1 MKIRIT
7 PAHTHN
13 QAEYVMTT
21 HAEMIEKHPI
31 TSRCDNFRSTRY
43 SSSGSTLYCVQQVVH
58 WLLMLPRR
66 SYGQERQQGRMRH
79 TIVYFSV
86 CAASTI
92 SNLFFVYATATNLV
106 HRHELAFG
114 SAGHMSPRQRS
125 EEWNGRCSAALG
137 VTPRGWHWRTCHP
150 GENGTIPSLPVRR
163 G

>member
-7 PAHTHN
+7 PTHTHN

-21 HAEMIEKHPI
+21 RAAVIEKHSL
-31 TSRCDNFRSTRY
+31 TSRCDKFRSTRY

-66 SYGQERQQGRMRH
+66 SYRQERQQGRMRH
-79 TIVYFSV
+79 TILYFSV

-92 SNLFFVYATATNLV
+92 SNLFFVHAIATDLV

-114 SAGHMSPRQRS
+114 SAGRMSPRQRS

-150 GENGTIPSLPVRR
+150 GESGAIPPRPVRR